1 MQWFVLSL
9 FPSVCVLVCD
19 YFFPPTHTVSEE
31 VDMHFHEPQSNKQKS
46 LLAFP
51 LYKRAIPPA
60 LRCLH
65 TLQYMFSFVEM
76 ICYYSL

>member
-9 FPSVCVLVCD
+9 FPSVCVSVIISLS
-19 YFFPPTHTVSEE
+19 PHTVSEQE
-31 VDMHFHEPQSNKQKS
+31 DMHFHEPQSNKQKS
-46 LLAFP
+46 LLAFL

-65 TLQYMFSFVEM
+65 TLQYMFSFVGM